1 MSSIRVLSHAF
12 RAWRRNLRS
21 AKHEPET
28 PYLAD
33 LLTGAPVCLHVGAS
47 DGRHT
52 YVMTQVAP
60 DARIVAFEPSAFTF
74 AVLGHCLAWHGIA
87 RQVTR
92 VHAAVSDTPGEIARA
107 GWAGRTPSSPDLD
120 DIGVATQPTPVV
132 TLDGWCAANGVEHV
146 DFIRMDIEGAEQLA
160 LTGAAAILDRD
171 KPHVLLEIHP
181 VMLKAQFGGSAEAVI
196 DLFLS
201 RGYRMFAL
209 NADSL
214 EERTTAVPD
223 LPRQPCRGA
232 RSGRLWPLISVYP
245 PEDPFR
251 EEDAEWVKGK
261 FEAIR
266 LTALGSYDWRQAKAD
281 FSGPLGSVDGVQYRL
296 TGLYRDS
303 GTQVDFEKN
312 DRAFIAPSASWQ
324 IGPDTRLTV
333 LGQYQ
338 NDDAGHLQFLPASGV
353 QPGNPNGRI
362 PTRRN
367 DGEPSYN
374 GFD

>member
-33 LLTGAPVCLHVGAS
+33 LLSGAPVCLHVGAS

-60 DARIVAFEPSAFTF
+60 DARIVAFEPSAFSF
-74 AVLGHCLAWHGIA
+74 EVLGHCLAWHGIA
-87 RQVTR
+87 GQVTK
-92 VHAAVSDTPGEIARA
+92 VHAAVSDAPGEMLLVTPKKGSGRMGRAYAFIAERA
-107 GWAGRTPSSPDLD
+107 PEGQVRPDLE

-132 TLDGWCAANGVEHV
+132 TLDGWCAANGVDHV

-160 LTGAAAILDRD
+160 LTGGTTILDRD
-171 KPHVLLEIHP
+171 SPHVLLEIHP

-209 NADSL
+209 NEDSL

-223 LPRQPCRGA
+223 LPWKDYFFIHPSKAATLPRGA
-232 RSGRLWPLISVYP
+232 
-245 PEDPFR
+245 FR
-251 EEDAEWVKGK
+251 TLMA
-261 FEAIR
+261 A
-266 LTALGSYDWRQAKAD
+266 
-281 FSGPLGSVDGVQYRL
+281 
-296 TGLYRDS
+296 
-303 GTQVDFEKN
+303 
-312 DRAFIAPSASWQ
+312 
-324 IGPDTRLTV
+324 
-333 LGQYQ
+333 
-338 NDDAGHLQFLPASGV
+338 
-353 QPGNPNGRI
+353 
-362 PTRRN
+362 
-367 DGEPSYN
+367 
-374 GFD
+374 